1 MRFLILIIGI
11 IAIGALIFSRFVM
24 VPDTLSKQHAT
35 VLVTQ
40 SDSGEPEAADDAD
53 LPHILREMYRQVAE
67 DRATRDESSL
77 GPLFRFTDSDE
88 YHDRFVAHLDRAYAM
103 TEAEWSRAF
112 SHMHKAML
120 AEARWAAY
128 IILQENSETRL
139 RKDGDL
145 KNPKRSK
152 AWDSLDREIL
162 ELAVL
167 SAESSILN
175 LRSDEGS
182 TDVST
187 VAYADA
193 ATKIGII
200 REQRIALT
208 ERILKEIFI
217 VSDNASYLDLW
228 EADP

>member
-1 MRFLILIIGI
+1 MRFLIIIVGV

-40 SDSGEPEAADDAD
+40 SDPGAPEAADDAD

-67 DRATRDESSL
+67 DRATRDESSR

-88 YHDRFVAHLDRAYAM
+88 YRDRFGAHLEQAYAM
-103 TEAEWSRAF
+103 TEAEWARAF

-128 IILQENSETRL
+128 ILHQENSETRL

-145 KNPKRSK
+145 KNPKRQK
-152 AWDSLDREIL
+152 AWDSLDTEIL
-162 ELAVL
+162 ELTVL
-167 SAESSILN
+167 SAGSSILN

-182 TDVST
+182 TDIST

-208 ERILKEIFI
+208 QRILKEVFV
-217 VSDNASYLDLW
+217 VSDKAPYLDLW
-228 EADP
+228 ETDP